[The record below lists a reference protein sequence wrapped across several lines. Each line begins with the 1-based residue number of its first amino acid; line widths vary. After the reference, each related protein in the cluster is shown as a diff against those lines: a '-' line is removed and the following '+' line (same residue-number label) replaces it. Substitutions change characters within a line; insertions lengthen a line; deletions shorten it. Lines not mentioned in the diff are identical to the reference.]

1 MSQDTGP
8 QSFGRVDDD
17 GTVYVR
23 TSSGERSVGQVP
35 DASPSE
41 AMEFFVRRFTSL
53 QTEVELLE
61 SRVSSGSVAPAE
73 AQRTAARLSTSIGQ
87 ANAVGDLEGLKARVD
102 ALAPAIE
109 AKAEVRREER
119 AAAHAETK
127 AAKERMVAQAEE
139 ILHSNDWR
147 GGVGRFRKLLEEW
160 KQLPRI
166 DRKTDDELWHRFSTA
181 RTQFTRHRK
190 AHFAEQNAV
199 REQARRI
206 KEEII
211 ERSRPLADS
220 TDWGTTSRAF
230 RDLMNEWKAAG
241 PAPRDVDEKLWKE
254 FRGIQDVFFDARAK
268 AQSIQD
274 EEYRGNQEAK
284 EKLLDEAEQ
293 KILPVKDVEAAKE
306 ALRDFLTT
314 FNEIGRVPRDAMR
327 SIDARVK
334 DLEGKVHSAE
344 QAEWKRT
351 DPQARERAQAT
362 VDMLTAQIDKLKTD
376 AAKAEADARTAAAA
390 KARESIATYE
400 SWLDQARKALKD
412 FTS

>member
-73 AQRTAARLSTSIGQ
+73 AQRTAARLSTSIEQ

-102 ALAPAIE
+102 ALAPTIE

-166 DRKTDDELWHRFSTA
+166 DRKTST
-181 RTQFTRHRK
+181 
-190 AHFAEQNAV
+190 
-199 REQARRI
+199 
-206 KEEII
+206 
-211 ERSRPLADS
+211 
-220 TDWGTTSRAF
+220 
-230 RDLMNEWKAAG
+230 
-241 PAPRDVDEKLWKE
+241 
-254 FRGIQDVFFDARAK
+254 
-268 AQSIQD
+268 
-274 EEYRGNQEAK
+274 
-284 EKLLDEAEQ
+284 
-293 KILPVKDVEAAKE
+293 
-306 ALRDFLTT
+306 LR
-314 FNEIGRVPRDAMR
+314 
-327 SIDARVK
+327 
-334 DLEGKVHSAE
+334 
-344 QAEWKRT
+344 
-351 DPQARERAQAT
+351 
-362 VDMLTAQIDKLKTD
+362 
-376 AAKAEADARTAAAA
+376 
-390 KARESIATYE
+390 
-400 SWLDQARKALKD
+400 
-412 FTS
+412 

>member
-73 AQRTAARLSTSIGQ
+73 AQRTAARLSTSIEQ

-102 ALAPAIE
+102 ALAPTIE

-314 FNEIGRVPRDAMR
+314 FNAV
-327 SIDARVK
+327 SYT
-334 DLEGKVHSAE
+334 H
-344 QAEWKRT
+344 
-351 DPQARERAQAT
+351 
-362 VDMLTAQIDKLKTD
+362 LTLPT
-376 AAKAEADARTAAAA
+376 KA
-390 KARESIATYE
+390 
-400 SWLDQARKALKD
+400 
-412 FTS
+412 